1 MEFQGF
7 PKISRLSRECIIT
20 EKIDGTNAQIYIE
33 PVPDPYI
40 PEKGIYSDCG
50 MIMRVGSRT
59 RFLTLEDDNHG
70 FCNWAFEHG
79 IELIMGLGPGRHYG
93 EWWGKGIQRNY
104 GLKTKKFSLFNVIRW
119 CLPWEIPKQIP
130 KEDPRIIK
138 MQDVLPKCCGL
149 VPVLWRGIF
158 NTNEVDISLDMLK
171 KYGSKAA
178 PGFMKPEGVV
188 VYHIPGNVGFKKT
201 IEKDEEPKSK
211 KEKS

>member
-1 MEFQGF
+1 MGDFQYINQYDNRM
-7 PKISRLSRECIIT
+7 KNKVIRL
-20 EKIDGTNAQIYIE
+20 
-33 PVPDPYI
+33 V
-40 PEKGIYSDCG
+40 
-50 MIMRVGSRT
+50 
-59 RFLTLEDDNHG
+59 LTL
-70 FCNWAFEHG
+70 
-79 IELIMGLGPGRHYG
+79 ITSY
-93 EWWGKGIQRNY
+93 Y